1 MKRFILLSV
10 IYVFLSSNYSC
21 CMEPY
26 NKLHGGQSETEIV
39 ATKIEEE
46 YKYFT
51 VTKGC
56 NLKNKIAGFE
66 LHTLNGLDDEN
77 NDHSYGIKFGHKDK
91 IFQLTTFNNPYGSYL
106 EKQLKT
112 QKNKSEMCFQIVRFF
127 NKSDEEI
134 GIFFTNLKEAGSG
147 DRNADFFQTHL
158 MDEDDSFVAHKMYAT
173 VECVRPKR
181 STLAW
186 LFMKFLVFCR
196 IREREKPFKIRS
208 CTGREFKRCSDKFSG
223 WFRECSGEEAVA
235 GIIAKYGHIYDFSN
249 LKEEKM

>member
-1 MKRFILLSV
+1 
-10 IYVFLSSNYSC
+10 
-21 CMEPY
+21 MEPY

-106 EKQLKT
+106 KKQLKEKKYISKGT
-112 QKNKSEMCFQIVRFF
+112 LQIVCFF
-127 NKSDEEI
+127 DKHDKEVSV
-134 GIFFTNLKEAGSG
+134 FLANLKENGAENR
-147 DRNADFFQTHL
+147 DAKFFKRYL
-158 MDEDDSFVAHKMYAT
+158 NIEGGLKMYAT
-173 VECVRPKR
+173 VEDMRPKR
-181 STLAW
+181 STFAW
-186 LFMKFLVFCR
+186 LWMRFLVFCR
-196 IREREKPFKIRS
+196 MRKREKSFKIQS
-208 CTGREFKRCSDKFSG
+208 CTGRKFKRCSDKFSG
-223 WFRECSGEEAVA
+223 WRRECSGEEAVA